1 MVNRI
6 ILFLILAFSVSV
18 FSYARDGKTL
28 ISSEPSSKITFMKE
42 GDKAPNFSLKS
53 VDGKTIKL
61 SDYKGKIV
69 ILDFWATWCPP
80 CRRGVPDL
88 ISIQKEFKKDV
99 VVIGISLDREKT
111 IKDVPGF
118 MKDYGINY
126 PVVYG
131 DDKVTIDYGGI
142 RSIPTSFVIDK
153 KGNVV
158 DSHIG
163 LVPKEVF
170 TDKIK
175 ELLNK
180 KWSFFSFLKFER
192 RY

>member
-1 MVNRI
+1 MINKV
-6 ILFLILAFSVSV
+6 ILFLLLSFSVSLI
-18 FSYARDGKTL
+18 SYAGNVEKL
-28 ISSEPSSKITFMKE
+28 SSSESKSNRSTEKE

-53 VDGKTIKL
+53 VDGKTVKL

-69 ILDFWATWCPP
+69 IIDFWATWCPP

-118 MKDYGINY
+118 IKDYGINY

-142 RSIPTSFVIDK
+142 RSIPTSFVIDR

-170 TDKIK
+170 TDKVK

-180 KWSFFSFLKFER
+180 K
-192 RY
+192 

>member
-1 MVNRI
+1 MLMINRV
-6 ILFLILAFSVSV
+6 ILFLLLSFSVSV
-18 FSYARDGKTL
+18 ISYAGNVEKL
-28 ISSEPSSKITFMKE
+28 ISSESKSNLSTEKE

-53 VDGKTIKL
+53 VDGKTVKL

-69 ILDFWATWCPP
+69 IIDFWATWCPP

-118 MKDYGINY
+118 IKDYGINY

-131 DDKVTIDYGGI
+131 DDQVTVDYGGI
-142 RSIPTSFVIDK
+142 RSIPTSFVIDR

-170 TDKIK
+170 TDKVK

-180 KWSFFSFLKFER
+180 K
-192 RY
+192 

>member
-6 ILFLILAFSVSV
+6 ILFLVLAFSISAVN
-18 FSYARDGKTL
+18 YARDTEKL
-28 ISSEPSSKITFMKE
+28 NSSESKSITSVEKE

-53 VDGKTIKL
+53 VDGKTVKL

-118 MKDYGINY
+118 IKDYGINY

-131 DDKVTIDYGGI
+131 DDKVTVDYGGI
-142 RSIPTSFVIDK
+142 RSIPTSFVIDR

-170 TDKIK
+170 TDKVK

-180 KWSFFSFLKFER
+180 K
-192 RY
+192 

>member
-1 MVNRI
+1 MLKKLVLSLVI
-6 ILFLILAFSVSV
+6 IVSIIIVSGNGIEARSNKIISENILAVEK
-18 FSYARDGKTL
+18 D
-28 ISSEPSSKITFMKE
+28 

-53 VDGKTIKL
+53 VDDKTVKL

-69 ILDFWATWCPP
+69 IIDFWATWCPP
-80 CRRGVPDL
+80 CRRGIPDL

-99 VVIGISLDREKT
+99 VVIGISLDRDKT

-118 MKDYGINY
+118 VKEYGINY

-131 DDKVTIDYGGI
+131 DDKVVVDYGGI

-158 DSHIG
+158 DSHVG
-163 LVPKEVF
+163 LVEKDIFVN
-170 TDKIK
+170 KIK
-175 ELLNK
+175 ELIK
-180 KWSFFSFLKFER
+180 K
-192 RY
+192 